1 MTSPVD
7 LYDRFRASDGRELIS
22 VQMLT
27 SLHMYLGGSPSLS
40 QRTMTEFC
48 HNLSMQALSKSDNN
62 VRLEFIAIVDLVKDI
77 VQLLDDRTEA
87 AIVSTKENDRYF
99 ASFLDEKE
107 KEQQT
112 IDEIDKAKS
121 EDSVEIKKITPPTVP
136 SEDEI
141 RKRNR
146 QNKEN
151 FIQTKMEIDQPDLD
165 AIERAD
171 S

>member
-1 MTSPVD
+1 
-7 LYDRFRASDGRELIS
+7 
-22 VQMLT
+22 
-27 SLHMYLGGSPSLS
+27 
-40 QRTMTEFC
+40 
-48 HNLSMQALSKSDNN
+48 MQALSKSDNN

-77 VQLLDDRTEA
+77 VQLLNDRTEA
-87 AIVSTKENDRYF
+87 AIVSTKENNRYF

-112 IDEIDKAKS
+112 IDEVDKAKS
-121 EDSVEIKKITPPTVP
+121 EDSVEIKRITPPTVP
-136 SEDEI
+136 SKDEI